1 MRNMPLFDIVV
12 QLQLNGNNAL
22 APQKI
27 ALSSAHRFGNI
38 QILIKVEKNKAD
50 EDFTCYIRYRQNWNI
65 SL

>member
-38 QILIKVEKNKAD
+38 QILIKAEKK
-50 EDFTCYIRYRQNWNI
+50 
-65 SL
+65 